1 MRSPSYSTKPS
12 FIIVV
17 LFLLAV
23 TAMPPVRTVSAQGPW
38 SWVTFKPPGE
48 SFSVRMPKRPS
59 QEPVEMPNAPNLT
72 GTSYSA
78 TGGGIYF
85 TVKSIRAGRGGSR
98 QSRLNDFIARYRGAL
113 SPGARLTNERTVNL
127 GGFGGRQYRIN
138 STSVRGLVRIYST
151 GLNIYV
157 LEVAGGDEEDVPVGW
172 FLSSFTINEPPPIPE
187 GGDEGTGDPPDPD
200 EDGERRPTYEHC
212 ACDASGNPV
221 DQAVT
226 EAVLTRE
233 AIICTE
239 GNLRLTPQA
248 IKHQFNG
255 DVILEIE
262 FLKDGT
268 VGEIKVIQPQ
278 PYGLTQVAVEAARL
292 YKFCPALQDGQP
304 VDQLTTFTAT
314 FSVIVEPSGTQRP
327 VRKPR
332 GRRRP

>member
-12 FIIVV
+12 FLIAV

-23 TAMPPVRTVSAQGPW
+23 TAMPPVRTASAQGPW

-48 SFSVRMPKRPS
+48 SFSVRMPKQPS

-113 SPGARLTNERTVNL
+113 SPSARLTDERIVNL

-138 STSVRGLVRIYST
+138 STSVRGLVRFYST
-151 GLNIYV
+151 ELSIYV

-172 FLSSFTINEPPPIPE
+172 FLSSFTINEPPPIPDRE
-187 GGDEGTGDPPDPD
+187 DDGTGGPS
-200 EDGERRPTYEHC
+200 EDRNRRPTYEQC

-226 EAVLTRE
+226 EARLTRE

-239 GNLRLTPQA
+239 GNLRLPPQA

-304 VDQLTTFTAT
+304 VDQITTLTAT
-314 FSVIVEPSGTQRP
+314 FSVTVEPSGTQRP
-327 VRKPR
+327 GRRPR